1 VIVEEPARLPEG
13 RVHRGDEVLVRP
25 GVTGVAPDDQGGA
38 GDDELHA
45 HAEVLPEPLVTL
57 RELDGHPAAADALVE
72 PLELGRLLPHELVDG
87 LDRVEVAPG
96 DPDGNVH
103 GILPS
108 MGLPGESLRPPRTPG
123 T

>member
-13 RVHRGDEVLVRP
+13 RIHRGDEVLVRL
-25 GVTGVAPDDQGGA
+25 GVAGVAPDHQGGA
-38 GDDELHA
+38 GDDDLHA
-45 HAEVLPEPLVTL
+45 HAEVLAEPLVTL
-57 RELDGHPAAADALVE
+57 RELDRHPAAADALVE
-72 PLELGRLLPHELVDG
+72 PLELGSLLPHELVDG
-87 LDRVEVAPG
+87 LDRVEVTPG

-108 MGLPGESLRPPRTPG
+108 MGLLDASLRPPRAPG